1 VPLCRISYKKIQGFR
16 KVKGLGHKPL
26 DNDAVLAA
34 ARQTKAIITVE
45 EHSIIGG
52 LGSAVAEVL
61 AESGN
66 SHTTFRRI
74 GIKDEFCQQVG
85 SQEYLRRIYGLSVD
99 SIVDA
104 IELLMGRGIV
114 P

>member
-1 VPLCRISYKKIQGFR
+1 M
-16 KVKGLGHKPL
+16 KGLDHKSV
-26 DNDAVLAA
+26 DTNAVLAT
-34 ARQTKAIITVE
+34 ARQSKAIITVK
-45 EHSIIGG
+45 EHSMIGG

-61 AESGN
+61 AELGN

-74 GIKDEFCQQVG
+74 GIKDEFCRQVG

-99 SIVDA
+99 GVVDA
-104 IELLMGRGIV
+104 IKSLVGRGIA